1 MKLHPP
7 VHLFLSGSSLDLGHP
22 NRFGGCHSNATREG
36 LLNKCLGDPNLL
48 WLLYLVLLDC
58 LTRTLVVST
67 KSLMD
72 HHLTSFLIA
81 PSVLLPSIHQ
91 LGIVYLELL
100 IFLQKVSLK
109 SRHIFTRRRTR
120 HGKQVL
126 A

>member
-1 MKLHPP
+1 MAGLATLKAI
-7 VHLFLSGSSLDLGHP
+7 VGNLFLRRL
-22 NRFGGCHSNATREG
+22 EW
-36 LLNKCLGDPNLL
+36 LL
-48 WLLYLVLLDC
+48 WLLHLVLLDC
-58 LTRTLVVST
+58 LTKALVVST
-67 KSLMD
+67 KSLMN
-72 HHLTSFLIA
+72 HHFTKLLIA

-109 SRHIFTRRRTR
+109 SRHIFTGRSIR